1 MSKLK
6 LYVSPEDRAEIYEI
20 AMICDEWN
28 ILPGFT
34 GDDYM
39 ILLMAC
45 HANHKL
51 NLAKLKLASHEVM
64 VEEIENFNQSINVDT
79 LKLEACWSAYV
90 LNKGDMMAVRT
101 K

>member
-1 MSKLK
+1 MRKLK

-28 ILPGFT
+28 ILPGFR

-39 ILLMAC
+39 ILLMTC

>member
-20 AMICDEWN
+20 AMICDKWN

-45 HANHKL
+45 HANHKID
-51 NLAKLKLASHEVM
+51 LARLKLASHEVM

-90 LNKGDMMAVRT
+90 INKKEIMEV
-101 K
+101 KNK

>member
-6 LYVSPEDRAEIYEI
+6 LYVSPEDRAKIYEI

-90 LNKGDMMAVRT
+90 INKGDMMAVRT

>member
-6 LYVSPEDRAEIYEI
+6 LYVSLEDRAEIYEI

-51 NLAKLKLASHEVM
+51 NLAKLKLASHDVM
-64 VEEIENFNQSINVDT
+64 VKEIENFNQSINVDT

-90 LNKGDMMAVRT
+90 INKRDMMAVRA

>member
-20 AMICDEWN
+20 AMICNEWN

-64 VEEIENFNQSINVDT
+64 IEEIENFNQSINVDT

-90 LNKGDMMAVRT
+90 LNKGDMMAVKT

>member
-90 LNKGDMMAVRT
+90 INKGDMMAVRT

>member
-6 LYVSPEDRAEIYEI
+6 LYVSPEDRAEIQEI
-20 AMICDEWN
+20 AVSCVRWN

-34 GDDYM
+34 DDDYM

-90 LNKGDMMAVRT
+90 INK